1 MDMLNRLPLEFRAA
15 AHDAEAGS
23 NGDIDTSLVRE
34 LMADGQTRDAV
45 AAMLHL
51 LTRLANC
58 GLDAGAPPLLRSARS
73 EV

>member
-1 MDMLNRLPLEFRAA
+1 MMDIRNRLPMEFRKS
-15 AHDAEAGS
+15 HD
-23 NGDIDTSLVRE
+23 GDRHPDMDGDVVRE
-34 LMADGQTRDAV
+34 LMAEAHTRDAV
-45 AAMLHL
+45 AALLHL

>member
-1 MDMLNRLPLEFRAA
+1 MDMRNRLPLDFRAGA
-15 AHDAEAGS
+15 TSGDAGLPA
-23 NGDIDTSLVRE
+23 DIDSAVVRE
-34 LMADGQTRDAV
+34 LMADGHTRDAV
-45 AAMLHL
+45 AALLHL